1 MDLDTGG
8 LLRPIDEPGEV
19 VVAALGPLGS
29 TAENVLAYRTRDR
42 VVFRVASTG
51 EEITAWDTPPE
62 VTVLTLA
69 FSPDGTT
76 LGVSAQ
82 TREGIM
88 FDVEAILDGTP
99 AGEAVTVFEEMS
111 TGPTHSAA
119 PVGDYLV
126 TTHNGTEIRQWDP
139 VTGDLLVDVA
149 TNPGRFAVV
158 IPMADD
164 TTVLYSDARGVL
176 KRLRT
181 DVDDLV
187 ELARSR
193 VQRSFTDAE
202 CTRFFPQDDCPG

>member
-1 MDLDTGG
+1 VDLDTGG
-8 LLRPIDEPGEV
+8 LLRPIDEQGEV

-29 TAENVLAYRTRDR
+29 TAEDVLAYRTRER
-42 VVFRVASTG
+42 IVFRAASTG
-51 EEITAWDTPPE
+51 EEITAWDLPPD
-62 VTVLTLA
+62 VTALALT

-82 TREGIM
+82 TRQGIL
-88 FDVEAILDGTP
+88 FDVEAILVGTP
-99 AGEAVTVFEEMS
+99 AGEAVTMFEEMS
-111 TGPTHSAA
+111 TGPTHAVA
-119 PVGDYLV
+119 PVGDYFV
-126 TTHNGTEIRQWDP
+126 TTHNGTEIRQWDL
-139 VTGDLLVDVA
+139 VSGDLLVDVA
-149 TNPGRFAVV
+149 TNPGRFALA

-176 KRLRT
+176 RRLRT

-202 CTRFFPQDDCPG
+202 CTRFFPQGDCQV